1 MIRKISSNQNL
12 QVGFVLIFA
21 FLILLLN
28 ISSLSISYKE
38 ALNLFVNSSLLSYL
52 TQFST
57 YIFGFNDY
65 ALRLPFLIFYILSG
79 ILMYKVTENFF
90 RYDKDRILNLA
101 LFLALP
107 GVISA
112 SLLVNSSIVV
122 LFFVLLYIYIFQ
134 KTQKHNEY
142 LLVFCLFIDSS
153 FAIVY
158 LALFFWSLKYKDTR
172 LMLISL
178 ALFTISMYIF
188 GFDSGGKPKN
198 YFLDTFGTYATI
210 FSPLIFLYLLYS
222 IYRISINKE
231 EKSLIYYI
239 SATALFISFLFSF
252 RQKILIE
259 DFAPLVVI
267 SLPLM
272 LKIFLNSYR
281 VRLKEFR
288 KKYNVFIFFVLFMLA
303 INLFF
308 TFYNKILYKYIPN
321 PSKHLVYKHHVAKDL
336 ANYLKTKDINNI
348 KTNKEMQL
356 RLKFYNIN
364 EGNDYIMSK
373 TKIYEYDEKIDIKYF
388 DRIIDTYYIKNIE
401 NDK

>member
-1 MIRKISSNQNL
+1 MISKISSNHKI
-12 QVGFVLIFA
+12 QVGLILGFA
-21 FLILLLN
+21 FFVLLLN
-28 ISSLSISYKE
+28 IDTLSISYKE
-38 ALNLFVNSSLLSYL
+38 ALNLYVNSSLLSYFTKL
-52 TQFST
+52 ST
-57 YIFGFNDY
+57 AFFGFNDY
-65 ALRLPFLIFYILSG
+65 ALRLPFLVFYILSG
-79 ILMYKVTENFF
+79 ILMYATTQNYF
-90 RYDKDRILNLA
+90 RYEKDRIINLV
-101 LFLALP
+101 LFLSLP
-107 GVISA
+107 GVMSA

-122 LFFVLLYIYIFQ
+122 LFFVLYYVYLFQ
-134 KTQKHNEY
+134 KNKKHNEY

-172 LMLISL
+172 LMLVSL

-188 GFDSGGKPKN
+188 GFDTGGKPEN

-210 FSPLIFLYLLYS
+210 FSPLLFLFLIYT

-272 LKIFLNSYR
+272 LRIFLNSYR

-288 KKYNVFIFFVLFMLA
+288 KRYDIFIFLVLFMLF
-303 INLFF
+303 INIFF
-308 TFYNKILYKYIPN
+308 TFYNKILYNYIPN
-321 PSKHLVYKHHVAKDL
+321 PQKHLVYKHHIAKDL
-336 ANYLKTKDINNI
+336 AKLLQEKKINNI
-348 KTNKEMQL
+348 KTNKQMQL
-356 RLKFYNIN
+356 RLKFYGIN
-364 EGNDYIMSK
+364 KGEDYILSK
-373 TKIYEYDEKIDIKYF
+373 TKIYNANEVLEIKYF
-388 DRIIDTYYIKNIE
+388 NRTIDTYYLKKLIYEK
-401 NDK
+401 